1 MKREVNLYS
10 ARTSASVRP
19 VGPVGFDG
27 AIGVRRRAPR
37 FPNYVWLA
45 MIILTISALSY
56 SVYTRARE
64 QEREARDSY
73 TETSTQVENAKSVNK
88 HIKDQTTRIRQNPEA
103 AAQAAQIQSR
113 MIRRN
118 EVVVSLR

>member
-10 ARTSASVRP
+10 ARLSASVRP
-19 VGPVGFDG
+19 FGLDSARSLRG
-27 AIGVRRRAPR
+27 APR
-37 FPNYVWLA
+37 FPNYGWLA
-45 MIILTISALSY
+45 MIILTIAALSY

-73 TETSTQVENAKSVNK
+73 NETSAQVENAKNMNRRIGDK
-88 HIKDQTTRIRQNPEA
+88 TNRIKQNPEA
-103 AAQAAQIQSR
+103 AAKAAQRQTR
-113 MIRRN
+113 MVGPN